1 MSSNDT
7 CGHPTAE
14 DTPCQHP
21 TTPDGD
27 PNRCWMDAHNET
39 PTDSDSGGRPRLL
52 DDPQARQRVLVAVG
66 QGLKVGDQA
75 ALAGISPDTLRRSLC
90 CIDSPR
96 QPTLNEDPCEFC
108 ANYAQ
113 AHANGAREVLQDCR
127 PEFVAS
133 ASYGYVKEEKH
144 QHTGEGGGAL
154 EVVINETVVDEDNG
168 GE

>member
-1 MSSNDT
+1 MTDSDT

-21 TTPDGD
+21 TTQDGD
-27 PNRCWMDAHNET
+27 PDRCWVDAHNNAE
-39 PTDSDSGGRPRLL
+39 TDSGSGGRPRLL

-90 CIDSPR
+90 CIDTPR
-96 QPTLNEDPCEFC
+96 QPTLNKDPCEFC

-133 ASYGYVKEEKH
+133 ASYGYVEEEKR
-144 QHTGEGGGAL
+144 QLTGEDGGAI
-154 EVVINETVVDEDNG
+154 EVSSDVVTVTESEDE
-168 GE
+168 